1 MSNYMVAVVVLGLAL
16 YKYFPV
22 WEDNLLVLVN
32 SQTVDVA
39 RLNKIQNIKAAF
51 KVERNLDIHKGTDY
65 AGDFEARVTIVI

>member
-1 MSNYMVAVVVLGLAL
+1 MSNYMVAVVVLGLAT
-16 YKYFPV
+16 YKYFPI

-51 KVERNLDIHKGTDY
+51 KVERNLDIHMGREY
-65 AGDFEARVTIVI
+65 SGDIETRVSIV